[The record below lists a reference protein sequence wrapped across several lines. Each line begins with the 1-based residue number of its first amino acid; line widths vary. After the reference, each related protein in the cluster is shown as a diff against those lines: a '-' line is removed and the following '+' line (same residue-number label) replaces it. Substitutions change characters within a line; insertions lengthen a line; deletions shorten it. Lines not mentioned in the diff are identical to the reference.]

1 MPITTAVN
9 TDRLGFLERILKPQI
24 AEAVRQSAQDRAAE
38 RRNAV
43 QGRAAELAEIEAQLP
58 EAEAAFAKAGA
69 AVDDAIR
76 RRRAADARLAEAMQA
91 RNDLYAARD
100 RTVRRYDVLLAD
112 LGETR
117 IANTL
122 VFLRWLQRA
131 AAHQA
136 ESHALAA
143 AVKRSPWVAKYAP
156 PWDAAETAQACA
168 DAIARIEALQ
178 LSDTDPQTID
188 RLCAEAIA
196 HCEATAGADF
206 CRRHEG
212 VRVMFEG
219 A

>member
-1 MPITTAVN
+1 MPTTAAR

-24 AEAVRQSAQDRAAE
+24 AEAVRQAAHDRAAN

-43 QGRAAELAEIEAQLP
+43 QARAVELAEIEAQLP
-58 EAEAAFAKAGA
+58 EVEATFAKAGA

-156 PWDAAETAQACA
+156 PWPAAETAQACE

-178 LSDTDPQTID
+178 LSEVAPDEID

-196 HCEATAGADF
+196 HVESVAGEDF
-206 CRRHEG
+206 MRRVEG
-212 VRVMFEG
+212 VRTQFE
-219 A
+219 AA

>member
-1 MPITTAVN
+1 MPTTAAR

-24 AEAVRQSAQDRAAE
+24 AEAVRQAAHDRAAE

-76 RRRAADARLAEAMQA
+76 RRRAADARLAEAWQA
-91 RNDLYAARD
+91 RVDLLAARD
-100 RTVRRYDVLLAD
+100 RTVRRYDVLLAA

-136 ESHALAA
+136 EAHALAA
-143 AVKRSPWVAKYAP
+143 AVKRPVWGPRYAP
-156 PWDAAETAQACA
+156 PWPAAETAQACA
-168 DAIARIEALQ
+168 DAIAQIEALS
-178 LSDTDPQTID
+178 LSETDPETID

-196 HCEATAGADF
+196 HVESVAGEDF
-206 CRRHEG
+206 MRRVEG
-212 VRVMFEG
+212 VRVMFE
-219 A
+219 AA

>member
-1 MPITTAVN
+1 MLKLADR
-9 TDRLGFLERILKPQI
+9 DRLKFLERVLSPQI
-24 AEAVRQSAQDRAAE
+24 ADAVRQAADDRAAA

-43 QGRAAELAEIEAQLP
+43 QARAVELAEIEAQLP
-58 EAEAAFAKAGA
+58 EVEATFAKAGA

-131 AAHQA
+131 AAVAAEGHQV
-136 ESHALAA
+136 AA
-143 AVKRSPWVAKYAP
+143 SVKRPVWGPKYAP
-156 PWDAAETAQACA
+156 PWDAAGTAQACE

-178 LSDTDPQTID
+178 LSEVAPDEID

-196 HCEATAGADF
+196 HVESVAGEDF
-206 CRRHEG
+206 MRRVEG
-212 VRVMFEG
+212 VRTQFE
-219 A
+219 AA

>member
-1 MPITTAVN
+1 MPTTAAR
-9 TDRLGFLERILKPQI
+9 TDRLGFLERILQPQI
-24 AEAVRQSAQDRAAE
+24 AQAVRQAADDRAAA
-38 RRNAV
+38 RRAAV

-58 EAEAAFAKAGA
+58 EVEAAFAKAGA

-143 AVKRSPWVAKYAP
+143 AVKRSPWVAKYTP
-156 PWDAAETAQACA
+156 PWDAAGAAAACA
-168 DAIARIEALQ
+168 DAIGRIEALS
-178 LSDTDPQTID
+178 LSETDPETID
-188 RLCAEAIA
+188 RLCAEAIT
-196 HCEATAGADF
+196 HVESVAGEDF